1 MDDKW
6 HLRYLKIA
14 AEIAQWSKDPSTKI
28 GAVCI
33 GTSGQILSQGYN
45 GFPRGIRDL
54 RARLKDRET
63 KYTFTIH
70 AEMNCIYNASLSGI
84 SLNGSS
90 LYVYG
95 LPICHECAKGV
106 LQSGIKAVY
115 CAYDTNI
122 SDKWSESWLLS
133 EAMFNEAEIEFKTF
147 NISKIGVYN
156 SALV

>member
-1 MDDKW
+1 MDDNWYNTWDDKW

-28 GAVCI
+28 GAVCV
-33 GTSGQILSQGYN
+33 GMSGQILSQGYN
-45 GFPRGIRDL
+45 GFPRGIDDHDQ
-54 RARLKDRET
+54 RLNDRET
-63 KYTFTIH
+63 KYKYTIH

-106 LQSGIKAVY
+106 IQSGIKNVY
-115 CAYDTNI
+115 CTFADL
-122 SDKWSESWLLS
+122 SDKWADSWVLSQAMFS
-133 EAMFNEAEIEFKTF
+133 EAKITFGIF
-147 NISKIGVYN
+147 NIDSVK
-156 SALV
+156 